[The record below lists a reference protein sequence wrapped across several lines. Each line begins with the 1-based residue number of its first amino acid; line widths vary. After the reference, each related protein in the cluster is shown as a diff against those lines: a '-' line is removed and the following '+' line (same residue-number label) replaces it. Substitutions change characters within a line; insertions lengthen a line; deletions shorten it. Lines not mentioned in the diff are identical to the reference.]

1 MIRQS
6 CISLSWPWRHSHILF
21 RAKEG
26 GFIAGFSVRG
36 RGGKGLEVS
45 HLLFADATLI
55 LCDDRKEHKEHLNWE
70 FM

>member
-1 MIRQS
+1 MIHHS
-6 CISLSWPWRHSHILF
+6 FISLSWPWRHSHILI

-26 GFIAGFSVRG
+26 GFIAGFLVRVRG
-36 RGGKGLEVS
+36 GMGLEVS